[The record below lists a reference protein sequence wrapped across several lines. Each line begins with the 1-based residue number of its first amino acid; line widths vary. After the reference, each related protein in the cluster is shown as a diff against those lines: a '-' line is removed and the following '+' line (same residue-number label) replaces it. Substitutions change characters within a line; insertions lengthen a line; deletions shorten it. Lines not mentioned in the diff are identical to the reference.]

1 MGGQNWAG
9 TDDNKMNSQFQ
20 RLLANQ
26 KKSVDSAGH
35 DVKDIPHKYPGQIGG
50 TYNSPMNTGLMTFTQ
65 LLEAMDMV
73 VAYLEQEGSDPMN
86 DPVEDL
92 QQNMPAPT
100 DQPAGSSE
108 GDPNDP
114 NDNADLMDQLNK
126 IFTPVLVMQGF
137 ENEVA
142 DKIQESIS
150 EANLLTEQNIIKFDD
165 QTRMAQLIA
174 TCALLI
180 ARKRNTPDYQMYHKA
195 HIARNQAKLNIQ
207 KQFYDEAKA
216 LAQQFLV
223 KVSTT
228 NNSSVARDAANSLL
242 PETQH

>member
-1 MGGQNWAG
+1 MAGQNWTG

-26 KKSVDSAGH
+26 KKTMGETGK
-35 DVKDIPHKYPGQIGG
+35 DVKDIPHRYPGSIGG
-50 TYNSPMNTGLMTFTQ
+50 SYSSPMHTKLMTFTKM
-65 LLEAMDMV
+65 LEAMDMV
-73 VAYLEQEGSDPMN
+73 TAYLEEEGSDIMN
-86 DPVEDL
+86 EPIDDINDNL
-92 QQNMPAPT
+92 PAPA
-100 DQPAGSSE
+100 DQPDISMDAPEPSS
-108 GDPNDP
+108 
-114 NDNADLMDQLNK
+114 DNTDLLDQLNK
-126 IFTPVLVMQGF
+126 IFTPILVMQGF

-150 EANLLTEQNIIKFDD
+150 EANVLTEQNIIKFDD

-180 ARKRNTPDYQMYHKA
+180 ARKKNTPNYQLYQKA
-195 HIARNQAKLNIQ
+195 HVARNQAKLNIQ
-207 KQFYDEAKA
+207 KEEYDDAKS

-228 NNSSVARDAANSLL
+228 NNSSVARNAANDLL